1 MQHERTFPFFQNF
14 VENHAKDYQVYLN
27 ACLLIKIYKSEIEK
41 LGSIDQMLETIT
53 NTGVARSR
61 AASKIKEK
69 MEKMP
74 KHRKNKDQL
83 EGDQEQL

>member
-1 MQHERTFPFFQNF
+1 
-14 VENHAKDYQVYLN
+14 
-27 ACLLIKIYKSEIEK
+27 
-41 LGSIDQMLETIT
+41 MLETIT

-83 EGDQEQL
+83 EGDQE